1 MLTPFIRQLEVQ
13 IVQIEQ
19 SGPVA
24 STSARLDISTHAK
37 SGHEYARLRDGDVL
51 TSCGRVGSEKYLEVL
66 ATLQR
71 RDKIAELK
79 QAISSLKQ
87 AEAIPVIIPAV
98 GKLAA
103 LAEPAMAKP
112 SEVMA
117 MSADAI
123 AATANVTETALAAKP
138 KAKTKSKSKPAAAP
152 KKKKAKGRK
161 QLYTHVKTR
170 QGTVVHAVLGK
181 DKIGEWRT
189 PALCGATP
197 PKRDRM
203 GWEFPTHDDGVTCP
217 KCYRKLPA
225 NGKRHLPV
233 F

>member
-1 MLTPFIRQLEVQ
+1 MLFPVIAQLEQ
-13 IVQIEQ
+13 LIVQIKA
-19 SGPVA
+19 SGAVA
-24 STSARLDISTHAK
+24 HEDARLDISTHSK
-37 SGHEYARLRDGDVL
+37 SGYEYARLRNGNEL
-51 TSCGRVGSEKYLEVL
+51 SACGRVGSEKYLEVL

-71 RDKIAELK
+71 RDKIAELT

-87 AEAIPVIIPAV
+87 AEAIPVAVPVV

-103 LAEPAMAKP
+103 MAQ
-112 SEVMA
+112 
-117 MSADAI
+117 SASVI
-123 AATANVTETALAAKP
+123 SSSSNPES
-138 KAKTKSKSKPAAAP
+138 KTKSKSKPVSAP
-152 KKKKAKGRK
+152 EKKKKKGRK

>member
-1 MLTPFIRQLEVQ
+1 MLSPVIAQLEQLIAQ
-13 IVQIEQ
+13 IKA
-19 SGPVA
+19 SGAVA
-24 STSARLDISTHAK
+24 HEDARLDTSTHSK
-37 SGHEYARLRDGDVL
+37 SGYEYARLRNGSDL
-51 TSCGRVGSEKYLEVL
+51 SACGRVGSEKYLEVL

-71 RDKIAELK
+71 RDKICELT

-87 AEAIPVIIPAV
+87 AEAIPIMIPAV
-98 GKLAA
+98 GKQAA
-103 LAEPAMAKP
+103 KAQP
-112 SEVMA
+112 
-117 MSADAI
+117 
-123 AATANVTETALAAKP
+123 ANVIATPAKANTSIAKAKAKP
-138 KAKTKSKSKPAAAP
+138 KSKTVPAP
-152 KKKKAKGRK
+152 EKQKAKGRK

-170 QGTVVHAVLGK
+170 QGSVVHAVLGK

>member
-1 MLTPFIRQLEVQ
+1 MLPAFIAQLEQLITQ
-13 IVQIEQ
+13 IRA

-24 STSARLDISTHAK
+24 DVDARLDVSTHSK
-37 SGHEYARLRDGDVL
+37 SGYEYARLRNGSEL
-51 TSCGRVGSEKYLEVL
+51 SACGRVGSEKYFEVL

-71 RDKIAELK
+71 RDKISELT
-79 QAISSLKQ
+79 QAISSLKR
-87 AEAIPVIIPAV
+87 ADEIPVSVPGGGNMDAAATPAIASA
-98 GKLAA
+98 GIAITK
-103 LAEPAMAKP
+103 AEPVDESTP
-112 SEVMA
+112 
-117 MSADAI
+117 
-123 AATANVTETALAAKP
+123 TTEPKTKAKP
-138 KAKTKSKSKPAAAP
+138 KSKTASVPR
-152 KKKKAKGRK
+152 KKKAKGRK

-197 PKRDRM
+197 PQRDRM
-203 GWEFPTHDDGVTCP
+203 GWEFPTHDDGVTCS